1 MTYLTTTLYGSG
13 KDAFVVLDEISCI
26 YDTAK
31 YSVIVCKSGAT
42 LKVNMTTAEFVQK
55 LGVVTNDNARN
66 SR

>member
-1 MTYLTTTLYGSG
+1 MNYLITTLYRSG
-13 KDAFVVLDEISCI
+13 KDVFVVLDEISCM

-42 LKVNMTTAEFVQK
+42 LRVNMTTSEFVQK
-55 LGVVTNDNARN
+55 LGVVANDNARN